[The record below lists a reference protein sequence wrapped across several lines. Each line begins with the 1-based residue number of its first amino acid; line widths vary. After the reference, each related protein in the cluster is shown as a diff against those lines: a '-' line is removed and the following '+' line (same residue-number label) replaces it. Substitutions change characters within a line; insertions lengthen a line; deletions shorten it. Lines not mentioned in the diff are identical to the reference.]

1 MWIHQDPPCSSTN
14 RHQLVA
20 RIHYVDP
27 PGFVRSITEIHQ
39 DPPLESNWIN
49 LWEYQNSQ
57 LGSNRTQ
64 HVIPSRA
71 TTWIKPDPSGST
83 NTKWIHQ
90 HPPSGYTS
98 IHHGDP
104 PRGSTRLSV
113 QYVDTPGSIK
123 WIHQDPSR
131 GSTRIQHSGS
141 KENQKWWIIAIWN
154 FYFFPPN
161 MIFRARTP
169 EFIYYGNWIS
179 KSPILLKRIKFL
191 HVFNNKHHY
200 VCPLFILTYW

>member
-1 MWIHQDPPCSSTN
+1 MWFHQEPPHGLSRIHQDPPT
-14 RHQLVA
+14 
-20 RIHYVDP
+20 
-27 PGFVRSITEIHQ
+27 
-39 DPPLESNWIN
+39 
-49 LWEYQNSQ
+49 
-57 LGSNRTQ
+57 
-64 HVIPSRA
+64 
-71 TTWIKPDPSGST
+71 
-83 NTKWIHQ
+83 
-90 HPPSGYTS
+90 PSGYTS

-141 KENQKWWIIAIWN
+141 KENQEWWIIAIWN

-161 MIFRARTP
+161 MIYRARTP

-200 VCPLFILTYW
+200 VCPLFILTYWWINPDIPGLTSPSYPTCWYGRRNDACLSLKFSPSLPGTRLFKLNKLERPGWSVWSLIV